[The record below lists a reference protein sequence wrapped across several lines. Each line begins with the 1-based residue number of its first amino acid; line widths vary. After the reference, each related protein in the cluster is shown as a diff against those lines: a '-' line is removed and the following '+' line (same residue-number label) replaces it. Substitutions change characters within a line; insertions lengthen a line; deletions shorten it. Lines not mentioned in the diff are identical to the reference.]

1 MVTKMHEYDDEDFR
15 VIFNDVH
22 IELNGITYGCEGE
35 AFYQNR
41 LRYDEED
48 GKGWTF
54 EDLEIDVLI
63 SYRWDDEA
71 EWIESPEMDDNI
83 ELREKLLAYLE
94 A

>member
-1 MVTKMHEYDDEDFR
+1 MVTYMNQYDDEDCR
-15 VIFNDVH
+15 VLFNDIEV
-22 IELNGITYGCEGE
+22 ELNGVVYGCEGE
-35 AFYQNR
+35 AVYQTR

-71 EWIESPEMDDNI
+71 EWIESPEMDDN
-83 ELREKLLAYLE
+83 EDLRRAVLEYLE
-94 A
+94 N